1 MKKLLIAILAVMLT
15 LGFAAC
21 AAPASTDDTPASEA
35 PSATEAPSEEP
46 SEPSE
51 VATEEPTEDLSWQAI
66 EDKGSFILGF
76 DETFAPMGFKDESG
90 EHVGFDIELAQE
102 VASRLGLEL
111 KLQPVDWES
120 KELELANGNI
130 DVIWNG
136 LTITDARKEDML
148 FSNPYMNNRQIVI
161 VAADSGITSI
171 ADLAGKSVAAQTESS
186 AMKAIEAQP
195 EVMDTFGE
203 LIESPDYVEA
213 LMELKQGSVDAV
225 VIDEIM
231 GRYYIAEGDDPA
243 FYAVLEDNFGEEQYG
258 IAFRLGEQAF
268 RDKVQETFNAII
280 ADGKGTE
287 ISQKWFNENIL
298 ISE

>member
-1 MKKLLIAILAVMLT
+1 MLM
-15 LGFAAC
+15 LSFAAC
-21 AAPASTDDTPASEA
+21 SAPASSDDSTASEA
-35 PSATEAPSEEP
+35 PAATEAPSEEP
-46 SEPSE
+46 SEAPSE
-51 VATEEPTEDLSWQAI
+51 APSEEPAEDLSWQTI
-66 EDKGSFILGF
+66 EDKGSFVLGF

-111 KLQPVDWES
+111 QLQPIDWDS

-136 LTITDARKEDML
+136 LTITDERKEKML
-148 FSNPYMNNRQIVI
+148 FSAPYMDNRQIVI
-161 VAADSGITSI
+161 VAADSGIASI
-171 ADLAGKSVAAQTESS
+171 ADLAGKSVAAQVESS
-186 AMKAIEAQP
+186 AMKAIEAKP

-231 GRYYIAEGDDPA
+231 GRYYIAEDENSD

-268 RDKVQETFNAII
+268 RDKVQETLNAII
-280 ADGKGTE
+280 SDGKGAE
-287 ISQKWFNENIL
+287 ISKKWFNEDIL
-298 ISE
+298 IAG